1 VKLTCVFV
9 AFIFVLILVVL
20 LLVLVGR
27 CRFVRDMLI
36 VELLIVEDCV
46 EDQGIG
52 AKSFS
57 TIDGIVAEQ
66 QNIPLAEMRIH
77 DDRML
82 GNRRSFVEQAIE
94 QKIFGT
100 REAQDDI
107 RAALDRNYPRII
119 ARLFLVQVLWFPR
132 LLLQQGL
139 GFGDLSALGLVTVL
153 DTAAA
158 CGALFVRIFE
168 CFRRSAP
175 ASCADNGV
183 AYIEGHAVGA
193 DDGNTRSVA
202 EGDWIVRRD
211 ENGVEHSANDSRVVV
226 GSDADSWR
234 EAEAAMDQI
243 ARRFGSGAVT
253 PGSLITPESPRD
265 TGSHRS

>member
-1 VKLTCVFV
+1 
-9 AFIFVLILVVL
+9 
-20 LLVLVGR
+20 
-27 CRFVRDMLI
+27 MLI

-139 GFGDLSALGLVTVL
+139 GFGDLSALRLVTVL

-158 CGALFVRIFE
+158 CGALFVRVFE
-168 CFRRSAP
+168 CFRRGTPS
-175 ASCADNGV
+175 SCADNGV

-202 EGDWIVRRD
+202 EGNRIVRRD

-234 EAEAAMDQI
+234 EAGVDGELRGVFAGDEEAALFDELLQMSQSVVAQAGADVSRAVDERRGLEL
-243 ARRFGSGAVT
+243 ARISAT
-253 PGSLITPESPRD
+253 A
-265 TGSHRS
+265 SHCSTRECR